1 MRTNIVRMREFD
13 EAWNER
19 RWVDYGDL
27 LAERVLAFGFGSLK
41 AQDKQNHIQTEIA
54 FCQLYPDACRHIN
67 PYDSIFTSGD
77 GRRTA
82 CVTRITGT
90 RRQGTTVPTHEAPP
104 TLEIR
109 AAFICTWTSGAITEL
124 LQFR

>member
-27 LAERVLAFGFGSLK
+27 LSESVRVVALFGALP
-41 AQDKQNHIQTEIA
+41 QDKQRHMEAEIA
-54 FCQLYPDACRHIN
+54 FCQVYPDASRHID
-67 PYDSIFTSGD
+67 PYESFFTSGD

-82 CVTRITGT
+82 CVMRITGT
-90 RRQGTTVPTHEAPP
+90 RRSAIPSIGPP
-104 TLEIR
+104 FSPVLDLR

-124 LQFR
+124 LQFS